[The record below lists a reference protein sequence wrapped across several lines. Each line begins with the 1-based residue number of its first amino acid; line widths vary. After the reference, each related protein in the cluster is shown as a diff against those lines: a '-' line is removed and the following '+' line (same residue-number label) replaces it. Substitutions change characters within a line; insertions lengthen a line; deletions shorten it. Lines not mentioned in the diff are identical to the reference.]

1 MAQGFEIGESFVE
14 EKERDAAWQVL
25 KNFKDKIV
33 LPLDVV
39 VANKNMDKN
48 SIRVSAITDV
58 HKREIIYDVGP
69 KTILAYAKKLKL
81 AKTIVWNGPL
91 GRFEHKPF
99 DTSTLAL
106 ARVVGGVS
114 RGVCFSAVGGGETV
128 DAVRIAG
135 QADFIDHL
143 STGGG
148 AMLEFLAG
156 KKLPGIEAL
165 EK

>member
-1 MAQGFEIGESFVE
+1 
-14 EKERDAAWQVL
+14 L
-25 KNFKDKIV
+25 KNYKDKIV
-33 LPLDVV
+33 LPIDVV

-48 SIRVSAITDV
+48 SIRVTDPAGV
-58 HKREIIYDVGP
+58 KKREIIYDIGP
-69 KTILAYAKKLKL
+69 KTILAFSKSLKQ
-81 AKTIVWNGPL
+81 AKTLVWNGPL
-91 GRFEHKPF
+91 GKFEHKPF

-114 RGVCFSAVGGGETV
+114 KGNCFSTVGGGETV

-135 QADFIDHL
+135 QADYIDHL